1 MKEKGIYLITG
12 TNEPFWPQAEHY
24 IKTINANSNIQN
36 ILVTLDFNINQH
48 GKEKYNEVKFV
59 RLNSEQVKSPNPN
72 YCLQH
77 GAFLQVLDFIPQ
89 EDIIIFT
96 DADIKLQRP
105 FSKTEI
111 IFFKSIA
118 ENEIGVNYNR
128 NNSDLLI
135 EEAERLK
142 PSSPVGDIEKKYP
155 EISTFSTYNT
165 GVIVTKYKTYA
176 QLYYLYNKYW
186 PEFENLFVSNAKQ
199 QWLLSYLINKYF
211 KPVII
216 PDLIHTHGKYP
227 VDLRVNKESGYKFLI
242 DNELVAL
249 NHNIEHPAEYQ
260 VNRLN
265 KKIRSLQKRIKNISI
280 ILFFVTVLLI
290 FFIIKNIIH

>member
-1 MKEKGIYLITG
+1 MHEKGIYIVTG
-12 TNEPFWPQAEHY
+12 TNEPFWPQAENY
-24 IKTINANSNIQN
+24 IKTINANSNLSN
-36 ILVTLDFNINQH
+36 ILVTLDFDVSQ
-48 GKEKYNEVKFV
+48 KDQEKYNTVQFV

-72 YCLQH
+72 NCLQH
-77 GAFLQVLDFIPQ
+77 GAFLSVLNFLSD

-105 FSKTEI
+105 FREDEI
-111 IFFKSIA
+111 SFFRNIK

-128 NNSDLLI
+128 SDSDFLI

-142 PSSPVGDIEKKYP
+142 PTLYIDEIEKKYP
-155 EISTFSTYNT
+155 EISSYLTYNT
-165 GVIVTKYKTYA
+165 GVIVTKYKTYLP
-176 QLYYLYNKYW
+176 LYDLYNRYW
-186 PEFENLFVSNAKQ
+186 PEFENIFVSNAKQ
-199 QWLLSYLINKYF
+199 QWLLSYLIKKYF
-211 KPVII
+211 TPVII

-227 VDLRVNKESGYKFLI
+227 VTMRVKKESEYKFLI

-249 NHNIEHPAEYQ
+249 NHSIEHPAEYQ

-280 ILFFVTVLLI
+280 ILIITAVLLI
-290 FFIIKNIIH
+290 FFIIKNFI